1 MKAVILRELFWLVIS
16 TVLSLLLS
24 FVFLELLDL
33 TSSERSL
40 KPIEKV
46 FSVQLYLIGCFLSF
60 IAIYIVRVIISAV
73 KMFTQ

>member
-16 TVLSLLLS
+16 TVLSLVLS

-40 KPIEKV
+40 KSIEKV

>member
-16 TVLSLLLS
+16 TVLSLVLS

-40 KPIEKV
+40 KKIEKV

>member
-16 TVLSLLLS
+16 TVLSLVLS
-24 FVFLELLDL
+24 FVFIELLDL

>member
-16 TVLSLLLS
+16 TVLSLVLS
-24 FVFLELLDL
+24 FVFLELLEL

>member
-24 FVFLELLDL
+24 FVFLELLEL

>member
-1 MKAVILRELFWLVIS
+1 MKAIILRELFWLVIS
-16 TVLSLLLS
+16 TVLSLVLS
-24 FVFLELLDL
+24 FVFLELLEL

-60 IAIYIVRVIISAV
+60 IAIYIVRVIISAI

>member
-16 TVLSLLLS
+16 MVLSLVLS
-24 FVFLELLDL
+24 FVFIELLDL

>member
-16 TVLSLLLS
+16 TVLSLVLS